1 MRARSSS
8 ALAVALGMIS
18 GVGACTPPT
27 FRPLH
32 PRRVEADGQVVEIA
46 RTDLRR
52 SVVEVDVRGPAPSGL
67 DGAWVWTVGAIDG
80 APCGRRLAASSV
92 APTSAAG
99 SQQAFAAQFD
109 RTLLDRLEGPSTL
122 EVRVKGAGGDARCVS
137 LPLSGPEPELR
148 WTLDPWGENRPF
160 VGKTVTLWFPLG
172 ATRYASGADLLVVRL
187 GRWWGPVRL
196 GAGTGVGFTCC
207 ARDDPNAAFTIPV
220 TAGAEIFPVVSGH
233 FALGLDASYA
243 VRPSWFDNDS
253 SRGFRLIHGPVGSLE
268 LAYIPHP
275 LNWFLEGPRSG
286 TIGLSFSVGRW
297 LPDGGVTVLGA
308 SLSIN

>member
-1 MRARSSS
+1 MRAGSSL
-8 ALAVALGMIS
+8 ALVVAVGMMS
-18 GVGACTPPT
+18 GMGACTTPT

-32 PRRVEADGQVVEIA
+32 PHRAEADGRVVEIA
-46 RTDLRR
+46 RANLRR
-52 SVVEVDVRGPAPSGL
+52 FVVEVDVHGPAPSVL

-80 APCGRRLAASSV
+80 VPCGRRLAASSV
-92 APTSAAG
+92 APAAAAG
-99 SQQAFAAQFD
+99 SEQAFAAQFN
-109 RTLLDRLEGPSTL
+109 RTLLDRLEGPSSL
-122 EVRVKGAGGDARCVS
+122 EVRLRGAGGEARCVS

-172 ATRYASGADLLVVRL
+172 ATRYSSGADLLVLRL

-207 ARDDPNAAFTIPV
+207 ARNDPNAAFTIPI

-243 VRPSWFDNDS
+243 LRPSWFDNDS
-253 SRGFRLIHGPVGSLE
+253 SRDFRLIHGPVGSLE

-275 LNWFLEGPRSG
+275 LKWFLEGPRSG
-286 TIGLSFSVGRW
+286 TIGLSVSVGRW
-297 LPDGGVTVLGA
+297 LPDGGATVLGA